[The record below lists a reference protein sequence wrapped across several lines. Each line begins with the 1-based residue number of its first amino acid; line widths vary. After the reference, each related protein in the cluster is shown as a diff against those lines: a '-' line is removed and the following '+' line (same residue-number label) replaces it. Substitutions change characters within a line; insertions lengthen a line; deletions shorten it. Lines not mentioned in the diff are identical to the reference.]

1 MYLFGFRRVFTFD
14 EWGWITCSSPFSNTT
29 LMALLTA
36 EEKEQLIDFRI
47 LIDTLKFNTLLGL
60 NLLTQ
65 SHEQGITPVDNVFE
79 ALQELLNINNY
90 KRNMDKLALKRKPQT
105 STPMDVLNHI
115 ALQARIIIWRFS
127 SGNRMTDN
135 RDYL

>member
-1 MYLFGFRRVFTFD
+1 MKKNYDKFLC
-14 EWGWITCSSPFSNTT
+14 IYYYI
-29 LMALLTA
+29 LLYDHFP
-36 EEKEQLIDFRI
+36 L
-47 LIDTLKFNTLLGL
+47 LKFNTLLGL